1 MAEHRQEIES
11 QGAAL
16 YAIGNGSVV
25 MARDFVEQF
34 SVEFPVYTDP
44 SRQTYQW
51 LEFKRPLLALDL
63 GVFKRGRRAGKAGFR
78 QGAVAGDVLQQGGE
92 VIVSPDADLLYCRA
106 SVGPGDHASVEELLA
121 VLRDQGESASQ

>member
-1 MAEHRQEIES
+1 MAQHKQELES
-11 QGAAL
+11 LGASL
-16 YAIGNGSVV
+16 CAIGNGNAL

-51 LEFKRPLLALDL
+51 LEFKRPYVALDL

-78 QGAVAGDVLQQGGE
+78 QGAVAGDVFQQGGE
-92 VIVSPDADLLYCRA
+92 IIVSPDGALLYSRA
-106 SVGPGDHASVEELLA
+106 SSGPGDHAPVEELLA
-121 VLRDQGESASQ
+121 VLRDPGESSSQ